1 MKELADKEKIVF
13 DKKQYESSLPLIKM
27 QLKALVARDLWD
39 MNEYFEIMN
48 QSNNS
53 VIRALEVLNSNE
65 YQKLLK

>member
-1 MKELADKEKIVF
+1 
-13 DKKQYESSLPLIKM
+13 M